1 MDELKEEIKQ
11 IEELWK
17 KVYDNCSTTPS
28 VYTPY
33 LPNLTVDEIGSVVLT
48 VLEWMKSLDN
58 NKNVRKTYV
67 LAKAIMQITL
77 NATITSLKRLASG
90 EYNHFN
96 QFITYLNQL
105 LTALFPITFL
115 NSKDKSYANLSLD
128 MAEELVKL
136 KELSQKMEAQQNL
149 YDSVIELKE
158 NTETVNSDIQKIKID
173 VENTKSNILKTET
186 DINTLHESVKEKI
199 DEVTPLI
206 EDIGTFANKIPL
218 IEKNNNDALMTLS
231 DLIEEANNI
240 KETLHELLPDS
251 TSAGLASAFHTKS
264 EELKT
269 TKKWLMTGFVISI
282 ITLSFTA
289 FYSFYNPISSS
300 SSGDLSNFTQ
310 RCLILFSPVWL
321 GWFFARSYG
330 HANRLQEKYD
340 YKEAMSKAFQGYRKQ
355 MEEVDTN
362 SELAKNLSELTLA
375 VLAENPSEVFERN
388 CWDETPF
395 HSMISMVLKRLKF
408 GNKNTSIE

>member
-33 LPNLTVDEIGSVVLT
+33 LPNLTVDEIGVVVLT

-58 NKNVRKTYV
+58 NKSGRKTYV
-67 LAKAIMQITL
+67 LSKAIMQITL
-77 NATITSLKRLASG
+77 NSTITSLKRLASG

-115 NSKDKSYANLSLD
+115 NSKDKSYAHLSQD

-136 KELSQKMEAQQNL
+136 KELSQKMETQQSL

-158 NTETVNSDIQKIKID
+158 NTETVDADIQKIKTD
-173 VENTKSNILKTET
+173 VEITKSNILITET
-186 DINTLHESVKEKI
+186 DINTLHESIREKI
-199 DEVTPLI
+199 DNVIPLI
-206 EDIGTFANKIPL
+206 EDIDSFSKKIPS
-218 IEKNNNDALMTLS
+218 IEKNNNVALTTLN
-231 DLIEEANNI
+231 DLIEEANCI
-240 KETLHELLPDS
+240 KETLHELLPGS
-251 TSAGLASAFHTKS
+251 TSAGLASAFHSKS
-264 EELKT
+264 KELKR
-269 TKKWLMTGFVISI
+269 TKKWLMGGFVISI
-282 ITLSFTA
+282 ITLSIAAYYA
-289 FYSFYNPISSS
+289 FYHPISSS
-300 SSGDLSNFTQ
+300 STGSLNNFMQ
-310 RCLILFSPVWL
+310 RCLILFAPIWL

-340 YKEAMSKAFQGYRKQ
+340 YKEAMSKAFQGYKKQ
-355 MEEVDTN
+355 MEEVNTD

-375 VLAENPSEVFERN
+375 ILAENPSEVFERN

-395 HSMISMVLKRLKF
+395 HSMISILLKRLKT
-408 GNKNTSIE
+408 GNKNTPIK